1 MGKTKQNEAVSE
13 VPGQVDVLA
22 EWAQIQAI
30 LKDEGAEVTSPLD
43 MFREM
48 ATELAATK
56 QSLDIATKQLAERGE
71 GDGAGELGA
80 VDLSARTVQFGE
92 QVVDLAVLTKLWEDW
107 NAMLAA
113 ARASGEVAE
122 DEIPGSLSEFVTQL
136 AEDYHGMEA
145 QLAELEAKLAS
156 TKKRT
161 RKMGVPEVLFLLAA
175 THRWVKD
182 SNPRHFLGEFLN
194 RSLRG
199 RDGREWS
206 MAKVEHKGKECILIQ
221 SVRMV
226 GAQATDHKNYYW
238 PIEKLGSFELVDQA
252 VN

>member
-1 MGKTKQNEAVSE
+1 MGKAKQNEAVSE
-13 VPGQVDVLA
+13 VAGQVDVLA

-71 GDGAGELGA
+71 GDDAGEGGA
-80 VDLSARTVQFGE
+80 
-92 QVVDLAVLTKLWEDW
+92 
-107 NAMLAA
+107 
-113 ARASGEVAE
+113 AE
-122 DEIPGSLSEFVTQL
+122 DETPGSLSGCVTQQG
-136 AEDYHGMEA
+136 EDYERMES

-199 RDGREWS
+199 PDGREWS